1 MPDMLVKLYGI
12 PAAAPEVE
20 RLAGQGLVVR
30 PARAPEKPAVLSWM
44 QAHFPFWVPEVEA
57 AYGRLPVSCFI
68 AMREQE
74 LLGFACYD
82 AICPNFFGPTGVL
95 ERERRKGIGKALL
108 VNLAKRAVAENCSR
122 VEWSVLDW
130 NEPSIEFY
138 KSLGAKAMDKWTIF
152 RLTDA
157 ALEALARGAT

>member
-1 MPDMLVKLYGI
+1 MADMLVKLYDI

-20 RLAGQGLVVR
+20 RLAGQGIVVR

-108 VNLAKRAVAENCSR
+108 L
-122 VEWSVLDW
+122 
-130 NEPSIEFY
+130 
-138 KSLGAKAMDKWTIF
+138 
-152 RLTDA
+152 A
-157 ALEALARGAT
+157 ALHAQKAQGFAYAIIGGVGPAEYYARTVGAVLIEGSQPGIYDGLLFS